1 LIAQRVVLSTKLGP
15 AEPQVSLPPV
25 AAGIVIP
32 GVHDADVAT
41 GPQVEPTPPPEC
53 AQFDPLQQ
61 RLGSGAL

>member
-1 LIAQRVVLSTKLGP
+1 
-15 AEPQVSLPPV
+15 VSLPPV

-32 GVHDADVAT
+32 GVHAAEIAT
-41 GPQVEPTPPPEC
+41 GPQVEPTPPPES